1 MLSPDVYEDVVD
13 FQVRWL
19 VSNHLT
25 MDEKDLP
32 QCVSPELRKFFE
44 RYLLEENEV
53 VEEPVTPSPPPRPLE
68 ERIRLF
74 LNSARQCVS
83 ADTIAESIKAD
94 VEGVKEALRELNK
107 TRVVEKGRVKGS
119 AEDIYWLSKFGF
131 KPSKNIIGEVLIIP
145 MRITQVEASKKA
157 KSMMEGGLF
166 GKKEEIYD
174 AEFSHIPIWRVS
186 ATREVKR
193 LFFKKQESDTYYF
206 SAQTGA
212 LVSLEKKEMV
222 FHKLVTKGLEN
233 LKDLDD
239 DEDITFVQKLPSEV
253 EKFPEIRIKI
263 DRIYRKLQRT
273 LGVKPV
279 SAEIILL
286 PMWTLKVRHKKT
298 LAKRTIILD
307 AATCRT
313 ISGHFQA

>member
-1 MLSPDVYEDVVD
+1 
-13 FQVRWL
+13 
-19 VSNHLT
+19 
-25 MDEKDLP
+25 
-32 QCVSPELRKFFE
+32 
-44 RYLLEENEV
+44 
-53 VEEPVTPSPPPRPLE
+53 
-68 ERIRLF
+68 
-74 LNSARQCVS
+74 
-83 ADTIAESIKAD
+83 
-94 VEGVKEALRELNK
+94 
-107 TRVVEKGRVKGS
+107 VVEKGRVKGS
-119 AEDIYWLSKFGF
+119 AEDVYWLSKFGF

-239 DEDITFVQKLPSEV
+239 DEDITFVQKLPGEV

-307 AATCRT
+307 AATGRT